1 MSEQPTAVQPLG
13 GEPGFGAQFIFEVDG
28 VQIGSFREVS
38 GLEVDVTVHEHVEG
52 GESGYVHKFPAGMR
66 WPNIVFRRGLIQTD
80 ALFEWVNRSA
90 GEGFAANENKLV
102 RSTGAITVTN
112 DKGDRLRS
120 WNLREV
126 FAVKW
131 TGPTLAADSTTPLE
145 ETLEIAHHGFT
156 AATRSPS

>member
-1 MSEQPTAVQPLG
+1 MSEQPASLQPLG
-13 GEPGFGAQFIFEVDG
+13 GEPGYGAQFIFEVDG

-38 GLEVDVTVHEHVEG
+38 GLQVNVTVHEHHEG
-52 GESGYVHKFPAGMR
+52 GENGYVHKFPAGLT

-80 ALFEWVNRSA
+80 ALFAWVARSA
-90 GEGFAANENKLV
+90 GQDFAANNNKLT

-112 DKGDRLRS
+112 DRGDRLRS
-120 WNLREV
+120 WNLQEV

-131 TGPTLAADSTTPLE
+131 TGPTLAADSVSPLE

-156 AATRSPS
+156 SETRSST